1 VQELIP
7 QRGRSFVRSLERG
20 LLVLQ
25 GLAKESRPLTLSE
38 IARHAGINNPTASRF
53 CYTLTQLG
61 FIQRDPYKRY
71 HLTPRVLSLGY
82 AAIRGFKWR
91 EVAHFYLNGL
101 SKEIRETVNLSVLDG
116 HEIMYLIRIKTE
128 RLLPYDLQIGS
139 KLPVHCTS
147 MGKALMAFVSP
158 ERMRSILSRVDFRAF
173 THRTITGVEDYLT
186 AIEIVRKQGYAIND
200 EEQSVGL
207 RSVAAPVRDVEGRAI
222 AAINIAVPT
231 KRYSRQEV
239 EDNLAPQIVE
249 TAGKISN
256 ALAEMEWREGLSE

>member
-1 VQELIP
+1 MQELIP

-25 GLAKESRPLTLSE
+25 ALAKESRPLTLSE
-38 IARHAGINNPTASRF
+38 IARYAHTNNATASRF
-53 CYTLTQLG
+53 CYTLSQLG
-61 FIQRDPYKRY
+61 FIQRDPHKCY

-82 AAIRGFKWR
+82 AAIRGLRWR
-91 EVAHFYLNGL
+91 EIAYFYLNAL
-101 SKEIRETVNLSVLDG
+101 SKEVGETVNLAVLDG
-116 HEIMYLIRIKTE
+116 YEIMYVVRIKTE

-158 ERMRSILSRVDFRAF
+158 KRGRSILNRLDFRPL
-173 THRTITGVEDYLT
+173 THRTITGIEDYLK
-186 AIEIVRKQGYAIND
+186 ELEVVREKGYAIND
-200 EEQSVGL
+200 EEQSVGV
-207 RSVAAPVRDVEGRAI
+207 RSIAAPVRDAEGCAI

-249 TAGKISN
+249 TAGLISK
-256 ALAEMEWREGLSE
+256 ALAEMEWRGETSE